1 MDHPTFLARLEAH
14 KKILYKVAYLYGRSE
29 ADRQDLVQEIV
40 VQLWRSLP
48 RFDGRSELST
58 WVYRVAL
65 NVAISQLRARTR
77 RETVSLDD
85 AAIARDAL
93 LVAAPDEGSVGVL
106 AELVARLSEL
116 DRALVLL
123 HLEGHAHDAIADILG
138 LSVTNVGTKLGRI
151 KQKLRAEKEKP

>member
-1 MDHPTFLARLEAH
+1 MDSATFLARLEAH
-14 KKILYKVAYLYGRSE
+14 KKILYKVAYLYGRGE

-40 VQLWRSLP
+40 AQLWRSLP
-48 RFDGRSELST
+48 GFDGRSQFST
-58 WVYRVAL
+58 WMYRVAL

-93 LVAAPDEGSVGVL
+93 LVAAPDEGSAGVL
-106 AELVARLSEL
+106 AELVARLGEL

-138 LSVTNVGTKLGRI
+138 LSATNVGTKLARI
-151 KQKLRAEKEKP
+151 KQGLRADKERP